1 MGCQRSEHS
10 RNTGVASIRH
20 SFAWMT
26 VANGSLFAL
35 QFVVSILI
43 ARLLG
48 PYEMG
53 IFAIALSIVGMLSI
67 FRSFGLG
74 TYLIRAQELTRP
86 LLATLFTIN
95 AALALVIALAILL
108 LSAVG
113 GALLKEPGVR
123 DLLLILAI
131 SPVIGIFDFIPA
143 SGIERRGEFRSV
155 ALVNVFRYSIANI
168 ATLCFAYSG
177 HGYMSLGYGQIIS
190 AVISA
195 ALNNFFGRRLIVLEF
210 GLQHWRDVMRFG
222 TQMLTISMIGGLQ
235 GRISDLLLSKFLG
248 LGAFGLFSRA
258 TSLTGVL
265 WENIQAVI
273 LRVMIVD
280 FAEQRRR
287 KMSLRHSY
295 LRLIQVLTGFLWPAF
310 AGIAVVSG
318 PLVILLFGENWAGA
332 IAPLSILSVSAALF
346 VPIMLAWDIFVI
358 SNETARQT
366 RIEIIRAPIALG
378 LFAIG
383 CLISL
388 EAAAAMKVVEAVM
401 MFLFYRPH
409 LERLTDTRW
418 ADYASIY
425 GRSLLLTLAA
435 VLPAG
440 IAMTLCGW
448 SAHAPLP
455 VVLAGVGAGVLAWAC
470 LLWVFEHPI
479 FEEVRRVVSRLRPT
493 PAVAAA
499 PPL

>member
-1 MGCQRSEHS
+1 MS
-10 RNTGVASIRH
+10 VASIRH

-26 VANGSLFAL
+26 VANGSLFVL

-74 TYLIRAQELTRP
+74 TYLIRAQELTKP
-86 LLATLFTIN
+86 MLSTLFTIN
-95 AALALVIALAILL
+95 AALASTIALAILL

-123 DLLLILAI
+123 DLLLVLAI
-131 SPVIGIFDFIPA
+131 TPVVGIFDFIPA
-143 SGIERRGEFRSV
+143 SGIERRGEFRTV
-155 ALVNVFRYSIANI
+155 AVVNIFRYSIANI
-168 ATLCFAYSG
+168 ATLGFAYAG
-177 HGYMSLGYGQIIS
+177 HGYMSLGYGQVIS
-190 AVISA
+190 ALVAA
-195 ALNNFFGRRLIVLEF
+195 ALNNFFGRRLLVFSF
-210 GLQHWRDVMRFG
+210 GLRDWRDVMRFG
-222 TQMLTISMIGGLQ
+222 TQVLTISMIGGLQ
-235 GRISDLLLSKFLG
+235 GRLSDLLLSKYLG
-248 LGAFGLFSRA
+248 LVAFGLYSRA

-265 WENIQAVI
+265 WENIQAII
-273 LRVMIVD
+273 LRVLIVD

-287 KMSLRHSY
+287 RMSLRNSY
-295 LRLIQVLTGFLWPAF
+295 LRLTQVLTGFLWPAF
-310 AGIAVVSG
+310 AGISVVSG
-318 PLVILLFGENWAGA
+318 PLVLLLFGESWTGA
-332 IAPLSILSVSAALF
+332 ILPLSILSLSAALF
-346 VPIMLAWDIFVI
+346 VPIMVAYDIFVI
-358 SNETARQT
+358 NNETARQT
-366 RIEIIRAPIALG
+366 RIEIIRAPVALG

-383 CLISL
+383 CMISL
-388 EAAAAMKVVEAVM
+388 EAAASMKVVEAVM
-401 MFLFYRPH
+401 MFLIYRPH

-440 IAMTLCGW
+440 VAMTFCGW

-455 VVLAGVGAGVLAWAC
+455 IVIAGVGVGVLAWAC
-470 LLWVFEHPI
+470 LLWLFQHPI
-479 FEEVRRVVSRLRPT
+479 FEEVKRVVAKLRPAPPVT
-493 PAVAAA
+493 SA